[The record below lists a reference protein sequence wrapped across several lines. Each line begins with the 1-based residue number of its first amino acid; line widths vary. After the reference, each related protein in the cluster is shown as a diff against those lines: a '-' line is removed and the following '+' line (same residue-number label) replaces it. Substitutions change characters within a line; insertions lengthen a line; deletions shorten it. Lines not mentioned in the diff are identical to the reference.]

1 MTLTQQQEFDA
12 LVQHAKLAGQ
22 ARDWQGARQAWVK
35 ALELLPPDSE
45 EYRVTKTRIE
55 NIDLQLSEKNVW
67 KKRLAKLG
75 PIGTGLLVALS
86 KGKLLLL
93 GLTKI
98 TTLVSMLAF
107 FAVYWSLF
115 GWRFALGFVV
125 SIYIHEM
132 GHVMALRKFNI
143 AASAPMFIPFLGAFV
158 RMRQYPGNVGEDA
171 RVGLAG
177 PIWGLGSAVAAWL
190 AAITTGLPVWYA
202 IAHTAAWLNLF
213 NLLPIWQLDGGRGF
227 RALTR
232 KQRGMAAGV
241 AIAMWAVTH
250 QTILLLIALGAGYRL
265 FSRDYPADDDN
276 IILMQYAGLIV
287 LLSLLMTMTDH
298 IVSSSL

>member
-132 GHVMALRKFNI
+132 GHVMALRKYNI

-190 AAITTGLPVWYA
+190 AAVTTGLPVWYA